1 MEAQLT
7 LFTNSGNI
15 QRPSTEVYA
24 IPSGVVKLLSELNIK
39 SKRLDLTLRSN
50 REYIVFSKRMLR
62 TTIRLSE
69 QYDLS
74 SFSLRRAFNSRL
86 FVAKR
91 ELTEIKSWLE
101 LMEQG
106 MLLKGSYKRYMDEVQ
121 MLLEHVKSLIVLL
134 K

>member
-7 LFTNSGNI
+7 LFADSGRP
-15 QRPSTEVYA
+15 QRHQVEIYS

-74 SFSLRRAFNSRL
+74 SYSSRRAFASRL

-91 ELTEIKSWLE
+91 ELTEIKSWLD

-106 MLLKGSYKRYMDEVQ
+106 MLLKGSYKRYMNEVQ
-121 MLLEHVKSLIVLL
+121 ALIEHVKSLIVIV